1 MQNVLAD
8 KTVPLKLDH
17 RCGFNRVIHQ
27 PLLSVTKERRVCVC
41 VFVVISVVDLSHLRK
56 IFG

>member
-41 VFVVISVVDLSHLRK
+41 VCGY
-56 IFG
+56 FGG